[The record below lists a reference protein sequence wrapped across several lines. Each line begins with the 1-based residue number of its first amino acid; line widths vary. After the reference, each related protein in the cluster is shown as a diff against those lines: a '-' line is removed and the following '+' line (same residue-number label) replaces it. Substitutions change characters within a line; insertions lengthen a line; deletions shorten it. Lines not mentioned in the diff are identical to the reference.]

1 MSSELRQRQ
10 QEHFDEHA
18 MVEAEYGIVREVT
31 EAPHGPRYG
40 IEITVPGVCDRCVIK
55 ENCYGKG
62 AMVWASAAAAAELE
76 PGRAVRLIMRPG
88 TVLKATS
95 WVYGIPLVAV
105 VVGTLVGHN
114 WLFASRPEEPR
125 VLLSFALGVGLMGLA
140 GFVLARLNHW
150 VGNRLTIQAEPVT
163 E

>member
-1 MSSELRQRQ
+1 MSTELQQRQ

-18 MVEAEYGIVREVT
+18 MVEAEYGVVREVDD
-31 EAPHGPRYG
+31 AGRGPRYG

-62 AMVWASAAAAAELE
+62 SMVWATASAALE
-76 PGRAVRLIMRPG
+76 PGRPVRLTMRRG
-88 TVLKATS
+88 TVLKATA

-105 VVGTLVGHN
+105 VLGTLAGHS
-114 WLFASRPEEPR
+114 WLFANRPEEPR

-140 GFVLARLNHW
+140 GLVLAKLNDW
-150 VGNRLTIQAEPVT
+150 VGTRLTIEAEPA
-163 E
+163 